1 MAKSRQQRKREE
13 DEEKKKKEAEEQ
25 QKKTD
30 QQNYAI
36 AGGATGLILGAGI
49 SYFLFKDSPM
59 SSAYKLLFSALIM
72 IGNTIIPGYIGYYG
86 GEAPDTIKTNI
97 LYYLAL
103 FILIVLLLFNLK
115 APGIFDSFVL
125 VLIFTSVF
133 GISLKFGVE
142 ENGILSVFW
151 IPILF
156 IFGLIITVYYYF
168 GYAVE
173 ALKNIEEEW
182 QKYDSDKVK
191 DEKEVKEAK
200 EATDNDAITKGDT
213 ADSINKGDIPIKE
226 KRNILIFDIDTQY
239 KTVIDK
245 LFKKFNPTTVPDLVK
260 DVEKVEH
267 TIDTFENIGR
277 RYMLMSIS
285 SLILGLAIISAIVFY
300 IIKAVSKGHIVVSD
314 ANLFTSKLEI
324 NVWLLGFICIGL
336 YIITS
341 AIKYG
346 INNDFPQ
353 FKPEN
358 LAAVIDKSN
367 NVTDFINNVIDIH
380 TVLQKGGSK
389 IERLDKKTNK
399 NEKGMYLSLKI

>member
-1 MAKSRQQRKREE
+1 MAKSRQQKKREE
-13 DEEKKKKEAEEQ
+13 SEEMKKKEAEEK

-168 GYAVE
+168 GYAVK

-182 QKYDSDKVK
+182 QKYDSDKVT
-191 DEKEVKEAK
+191 DEKEVKEVKEAK
-200 EATDNDAITKGDT
+200 EED
-213 ADSINKGDIPIKE
+213 
-226 KRNILIFDIDTQY
+226 Q
-239 KTVIDK
+239 
-245 LFKKFNPTTVPDLVK
+245 
-260 DVEKVEH
+260 
-267 TIDTFENIGR
+267 
-277 RYMLMSIS
+277 
-285 SLILGLAIISAIVFY
+285 
-300 IIKAVSKGHIVVSD
+300 
-314 ANLFTSKLEI
+314 
-324 NVWLLGFICIGL
+324 
-336 YIITS
+336 
-341 AIKYG
+341 
-346 INNDFPQ
+346 
-353 FKPEN
+353 
-358 LAAVIDKSN
+358 
-367 NVTDFINNVIDIH
+367 
-380 TVLQKGGSK
+380 
-389 IERLDKKTNK
+389 
-399 NEKGMYLSLKI
+399 